1 MRIKKNDTVM
11 VIAGKGRTQKNNI
24 ARVLKVFPEQGR
36 ILVEGINLVKRH
48 SRPTRRNPKGGVV
61 EKEGSIHI
69 SDVMLYC
76 SKCSSPTRVGYR
88 LLEDGSKVRM
98 CKKCGEII

>member
-1 MRIKKNDTVM
+1 MKIKKNDTVM
-11 VIAGKGRTQKNNI
+11 VIAGKGRTQKSNI
-24 ARVLKVFPEQGR
+24 ARVLKVFPEEGR
-36 ILVEGINLVKRH
+36 ILVEGINMVKRH

-88 LLEDGSKVRM
+88 LLEDGSKVRI

>member
-1 MRIKKNDTVM
+1 MSIKKNDTVM
-11 VIAGKGRTQKNNI
+11 VIAGKGRTQKSNI

-69 SDVMLYC
+69 SNVMLYC
-76 SKCSSPTRVGYR
+76 NKCSSPTRVGNR
-88 LLEDGSKVRM
+88 LLEDGSKARI

>member
-11 VIAGKGRTQKNNI
+11 VIAGKGRTQKSNI

-88 LLEDGSKVRM
+88 LLEDGSKVRV

>member
-11 VIAGKGRTQKNNI
+11 VIAGKGRTQKSNI
-24 ARVLKVFPEQGR
+24 ARVLKVFPEERR
-36 ILVEGINLVKRH
+36 ILVEGINMVKRH

-69 SDVMLYC
+69 SNVMLYC
-76 SKCSSPTRVGYR
+76 NKCSSATRVGYR
-88 LLEDGSKVRM
+88 ILEDGTKVRI
-98 CKKCGEII
+98 CKKCGEIL